1 MRTRVRLLVQLT
13 TRHGQYRRGL
23 VHAAKGLTPDEAAVL
38 ADLEA
43 HGLDVNQLRD
53 VLCGGHVLVD
63 NPDLYERWRFPKVT
77 RERLSSH
84 HKTVDKQSYPD
95 LGMHGPLVREKL
107 HGRTATGT
115 WVQLEKT
122 PAAFG
127 PGHKLPTWNDVL
139 HLVDFVVYRVTK
151 RNVGPWGLSAATERR
166 PMYLSPQLL
175 TTVPLPH
182 GTTRTLRAT
191 LARLDAEDQVVQ
203 DKSLRHSD
211 LVRRFLGPLRED
223 PLVELKPGQGVDG
236 AGDSS
241 AIRRCGSASLQ
252 RPPLTGCCR
261 PRCNRTAGR
270 CPMWW
275 PHAPSKS
282 RWATDACASRLGF
295 RLKPRR
301 SHDTDRRRCR
311 YAAGPDRCG
320 ASPGQHR
327 TGSPWR
333 LQPRGDGG
341 SRCRR
346 RLPRRDA
353 VRGGGWRGRTVAG
366 RPAASGDIA
375 GDGPPPGPRR
385 LGHRRGISATRAV
398 RRRCPRDWYRAWSA
412 MADAA
417 PSAA

>member
-23 VHAAKGLTPDEAAVL
+23 VNAAKGLTPNEAAVL

-84 HKTVDKQSYPD
+84 HRTVDKQSYPD

-107 HGRTATGT
+107 HGRTASGT

-182 GTTRTLRAT
+182 GTTRMLRAT

-223 PLVELKPGQGVDG
+223 PLVELKP
-236 AGDSS
+236 
-241 AIRRCGSASLQ
+241 
-252 RPPLTGCCR
+252 RPG
-261 PRCNRTAGR
+261 
-270 CPMWW
+270 
-275 PHAPSKS
+275 
-282 RWATDACASRLGF
+282 
-295 RLKPRR
+295 
-301 SHDTDRRRCR
+301 
-311 YAAGPDRCG
+311 
-320 ASPGQHR
+320 
-327 TGSPWR
+327 
-333 LQPRGDGG
+333 
-341 SRCRR
+341 
-346 RLPRRDA
+346 
-353 VRGGGWRGRTVAG
+353 RGRGRGLFGNSQVWVSESPASTAHRLLSAEVHPDGWALPNVVAA
-366 RPAASGDIA
+366 RPIEVAVGDRQLRIAARVPTSA
-375 GDGPPPGPRR
+375 RR
-385 LGHRRGISATRAV
+385 AL
-398 RRRCPRDWYRAWSA
+398 
-412 MADAA
+412 
-417 PSAA
+417 

>member
-1 MRTRVRLLVQLT
+1 MGSAARRAEASEQQAERMRTRVRLLVELT

-84 HKTVDKQSYPD
+84 HSTVDKQSYPD

-175 TTVPLPH
+175 HH
-182 GTTRTLRAT
+182 GAAAARHHSNAKAT

-223 PLVELKPGQGVDG
+223 PLVELKPGPGRGRGRGLFGNSQVWVSESPASTAHRLLSAEVQPDG
-236 AGDSS
+236 WTLPNVVA
-241 AIRRCGSASLQ
+241 A
-252 RPPLTGCCR
+252 RPIEIEVG
-261 PRCNRTAGR
+261 
-270 CPMWW
+270 
-275 PHAPSKS
+275 
-282 RWATDACASRLGF
+282 
-295 RLKPRR
+295 
-301 SHDTDRRRCR
+301 DRRVRL
-311 YAAGPDRCG
+311 AAR
-320 ASPGQHR
+320 
-327 TGSPWR
+327 
-333 LQPRGDGG
+333 
-341 SRCRR
+341 
-346 RLPRRDA
+346 
-353 VRGGGWRGRTVAG
+353 V
-366 RPAASGDIA
+366 PAKAQEES
-375 GDGPPPGPRR
+375 
-385 LGHRRGISATRAV
+385 
-398 RRRCPRDWYRAWSA
+398 
-412 MADAA
+412 
-417 PSAA
+417 